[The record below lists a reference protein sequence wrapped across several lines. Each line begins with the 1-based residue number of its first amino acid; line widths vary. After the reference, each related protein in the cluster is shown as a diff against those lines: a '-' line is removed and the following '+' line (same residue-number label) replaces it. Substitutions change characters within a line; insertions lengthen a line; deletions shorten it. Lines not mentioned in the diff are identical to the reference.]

1 MRISSQQFGNRMVDT
16 LRASNQ
22 KLSNLMMQIDSGRRI
37 LNPSDDPVGGVR
49 LLLLE
54 RDASVLSQYRSNI
67 GTLSIRLQQNESHLD
82 GLLKTVVSAKDLML
96 RAADS
101 STTSADLHALA
112 GTLESLKQTLVEGA
126 NVKDSE
132 GNYLFSGTLTNTA
145 PLGYDPAA
153 PEGSRYRYNGNYE
166 QQKVVVGHGVTQAAN
181 SNIAGVVDLVNQ
193 LDAALTALKAP
204 GVSSSDPATH
214 ALINASL
221 GSLDSGVN
229 TLSGQIASLGGMQ
242 NTLDL
247 LDQSHE
253 AMLVSNGQAANM
265 VGQLD
270 YAEAYDK
277 MSNYMV
283 AVQGTYKVYGRVAQ
297 LSLFD
302 IL

>member
-1 MRISSQQFGNRMVDT
+1 MRVPSQRFGNMMIQT

-22 KLSNLMMQIDSGRRI
+22 KISHLMLQMDSGRRI
-37 LNPSDDPVGGVR
+37 LKPSDDPIGGVR

-54 RDASVLSQYRSNI
+54 REAAVLNQYRGNI

-82 GLLKTVVSAKDLML
+82 SLLKSVMSTQDLML
-96 RAADS
+96 AAADG
-101 STTSADLHALA
+101 STTSADLNALA
-112 GTLESLKQTLVEGA
+112 GTLESLKETLVQGTG
-126 NVKDSE
+126 VKDSE
-132 GNYLFSGTLTNTA
+132 GNYLFSGTLTSTS
-145 PLGYDPAA
+145 PLQYDPSA
-153 PEGSRYRYNGNYE
+153 PAGSRYSYAGNNG
-166 QQKVVVGHGVTQAAN
+166 QQHVVVGHDVTLAAN
-181 SNIAGVVDLVNQ
+181 TSLEHMAELVNH
-193 LDAALTALKAP
+193 LDAALEALKAP
-204 GVSSSDPATH
+204 GANANDPATR
-214 ALINASL
+214 ALIDASL
-221 GSLDSGVN
+221 GSLTNGVN
-229 TLSGQIASLGGMQ
+229 HLSAQIARLGGAQ

-253 AMLVSNGQAANM
+253 AMLVSNGEAANM

-270 YAEAYDK
+270 YAKAYDE